1 MPPKKNAGEGGAADK
16 IVKKARVARKTKAQV
31 VEEVE
36 REKMEGGDEVL
47 ELVERNIEEELVKAK
62 IAGEED
68 SDKKPR
74 ATRTKRTPLTLE
86 EIAEKARGLVPGVI
100 ETIEPKKLGIIY
112 SQEMIVDN
120 AVACKMQLKKDED
133 DDDDEEDKTCYIC
146 MCEPCQWEFYKE
158 SVVSHMRGI
167 EADLFATYRDVNERN
182 NKVRFAGYTYF
193 NKLATR
199 CIERKRLPKCVED
212 GIKNEYP
219 SATYTGYRD
228 R

>member
-36 REKMEGGDEVL
+36 REKVEGGEEVL
-47 ELVERNIEEELVKAK
+47 ELVELKIE
-62 IAGEED
+62 GEED
-68 SDKKPR
+68 SEKKPR
-74 ATRTKRTPLTLE
+74 ATRTKRTALTLE
-86 EIAEKARGLVPGVI
+86 EIAEKARGLVPGVT

-112 SQEMIVDN
+112 SQEMVFDN
-120 AVACKMQLKKDED
+120 AVACKMESDNHED
-133 DDDDEEDKTCYIC
+133 NNEDEEDKTCYIC
-146 MCEPCQWEFYKE
+146 MCEPCQWELYKE
-158 SVVSHMRGI
+158 AVVSHMRGI
-167 EADLFATYRDVNERN
+167 EADLFATYCDVNKRN

-193 NKLATR
+193 NQLATR
-199 CIERKRLPKCVED
+199 SKERKQLPKCIED
-212 GIKNEYP
+212 GIKSEYP